1 MILDKSQRAIL
12 LRESWPLLFDRDPP
26 LPMKSGIMQEL
37 IADASRRD
45 IDFPGV
51 EIAKA
56 LKRYTRTIPYQLA
69 LATQTQRYGL
79 DGNPDGIVT
88 EEQRQMALNWLNNNP
103 HYPQAS
109 DK

>member
-1 MILDKSQRAIL
+1 
-12 LRESWPLLFDRDPP
+12 
-26 LPMKSGIMQEL
+26 MKTGIMQEL

-69 LATQTQRYGL
+69 LATQTLRYGL
-79 DGNPDGIVT
+79 DGEPVGVVT

-103 HYPQAS
+103 NYPQLS
-109 DK
+109 EKEGPENKTR